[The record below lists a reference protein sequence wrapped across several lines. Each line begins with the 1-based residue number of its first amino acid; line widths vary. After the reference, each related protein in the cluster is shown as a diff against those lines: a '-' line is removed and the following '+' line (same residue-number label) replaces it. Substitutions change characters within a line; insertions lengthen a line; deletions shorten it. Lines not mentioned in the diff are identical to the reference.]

1 MNRRIYHYCGSC
13 CSKAI
18 ENCGGDI
25 KVYRKLMKEYN
36 AEFSFQEP

>member
-1 MNRRIYHYCGSC
+1 MSRGIHLYCGSC
-13 CSKAI
+13 RSKAI
-18 ENCGGDI
+18 ENYGGDI